1 MPILWQKMLIVPQ
14 YGLGEFCMVHYLSS
28 DIDID
33 MDHNKNMYLKE
44 EAHYREKEIEGEEE
58 FINLAV
64 FLSKN

>member
-44 EAHYREKEIEGEEE
+44 EAHYREEEIEGGRG
-58 FINLAV
+58 V
-64 FLSKN
+64 YKLSSLLLKN